1 MEKVRKERKSSL
13 HKIHNPFNR
22 CAARIVHN
30 ESSIIY
36 DTYYTMQ
43 MNMQLYTKTILGMS
57 CNNAFRWLIER
68 FEKNKESERP
78 ACKVIEI
85 KQCSIQQLCAL

>member
-1 MEKVRKERKSSL
+1 
-13 HKIHNPFNR
+13 
-22 CAARIVHN
+22 
-30 ESSIIY
+30 
-36 DTYYTMQ
+36 